1 MHKKLFVAI
10 SILALAS
17 LVLTACGPKAT
28 PTAAPAAT
36 EPPATAAPAAT
47 TAPVQPV
54 TLKIYLLDYTP
65 DTITWLEN
73 TINPEFEAAHPG
85 VTVEITQGSWSGW
98 DTTFAGFFTAGAG
111 PDIINLGSE
120 MNTLYG
126 QSLADMDPYLGEAA
140 WPDIKNFGP
149 ALANATFEGKL
160 RGLPIFTAP
169 RYVFCRTDLMQ
180 AAGWTTGTPKSFAE
194 WVDFAK
200 KATKIDTATNS
211 ISQQAL
217 VPVDA
222 GSMAD
227 WQWWLLVFY
236 SLGGQLY
243 KADGT
248 PNFDSPEALA
258 TTQFLLDMRQATYGP
273 SANAVAP
280 LPAGQGSVIDV
291 NDATS
296 KDNGAVCLAHS
307 GWAAPAFNRPI
318 WDKVSIDPFYGD
330 PANFSNSKPVVLAF
344 NDWLAVPEYTPNKQL
359 AADWLKLAFTKEAN
373 NKWNETMGLIPARN
387 DSQFGY
393 VTDSPQLKQE
403 AALAA
408 QYGVGFAGIKE
419 AAKLS
424 TIMQDA
430 LGKLITEELTPA
442 EVNAKIQADYI
453 TALSGQ

>member
-1 MHKKLFVAI
+1 MRTKFFALFVIVA
-10 SILALAS
+10 
-17 LVLTACGPKAT
+17 VLLSACGKAA
-28 PTAAPAAT
+28 PTAAPAAEVVAT
-36 EPPATAAPAAT
+36 EAAAPAAT
-47 TAPVQPV
+47 EAPVAAGDPV

-65 DTITWLEN
+65 DTITWLEE
-73 TINPEFEAAHPG
+73 TINPAFVTEHPG

-126 QSLADMDPYLGEAA
+126 ESLADMDPYLGEAA
-140 WPDIKNFGP
+140 WADIANFGP
-149 ALANATFEGKL
+149 ALENAKYDGKL

-169 RYVFCRTDLMQ
+169 RYVFCRTDLME
-180 AAGWTTGTPKSFAE
+180 AAGWTTGTPANFAE
-194 WVDFAK
+194 WIDFAK
-200 KATKIDTATNS
+200 MASKIDTATNS
-211 ISQQAL
+211 LVQQAL

-227 WQWWLLVFY
+227 WQWWLLVFN
-236 SLGGQLY
+236 SLGGELY

-248 PNFDSPEALA
+248 PNFDSAEALA
-258 TTQFLLDMRQATYGP
+258 ATQFLLDMRQATYGP
-273 SANAVAP
+273 AADAVAA

-291 NDATS
+291 NAETG

-307 GWAAPAFNRPI
+307 GWAAPAFDNAI
-318 WDKVSIDPFYGD
+318 WEKVSIDAFAGD
-330 PANFSNSKPVVLAF
+330 PANFPNSKPVVLAF
-344 NDWLAVPEYTPNKQL
+344 NDWLAVPEYSQNKEL
-359 AADWLKLAFTKEAN
+359 AAEWLKMAFSKDAN
-373 NKWNETMGLIPARN
+373 NQWNATMGLIPARN

-393 VTDSPQLKQE
+393 VTESSQLKRE
-403 AALAA
+403 AELAS
-408 QYGVGFAGIKE
+408 QYGVGFAGIEE

-442 EVNAKIQADYI
+442 EVVEKIQADYVV
-453 TALSGQ
+453 ALGQ